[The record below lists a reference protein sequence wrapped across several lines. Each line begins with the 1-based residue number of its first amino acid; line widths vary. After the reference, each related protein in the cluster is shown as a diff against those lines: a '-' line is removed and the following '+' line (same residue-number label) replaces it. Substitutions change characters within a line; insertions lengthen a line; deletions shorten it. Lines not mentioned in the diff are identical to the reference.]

1 MSLSWLTNSAGGE
14 AGDAQAVSAG
24 MQQALLFAEEIEAM
38 IAVIRLGDHTQ
49 KILGV
54 AVTPQKLVLVL
65 GYFASG
71 LVTLLSS
78 TAKK

>member
-1 MSLSWLTNSAGGE
+1 MTQLTNSAGGE

-24 MQQALLFAEEIEAM
+24 MQQALVFAEEIEAM
-38 IAVIRLGDHTQ
+38 VAVIRLGDHTQ

-54 AVTPQKLVLVL
+54 TVTPQKLVLVL
-65 GYFASG
+65 GYFGSG

-78 TAKK
+78 TSKK